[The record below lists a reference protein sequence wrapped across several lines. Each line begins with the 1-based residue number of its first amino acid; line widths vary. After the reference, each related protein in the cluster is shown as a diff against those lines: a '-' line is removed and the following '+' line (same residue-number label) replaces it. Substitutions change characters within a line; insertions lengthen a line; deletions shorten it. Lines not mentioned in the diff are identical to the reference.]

1 MQTYLFRNVH
11 MVNNYNA
18 VLRYNTANLILSIYI
33 TARNI
38 VNAAL
43 FCPTDTVFDNLQTQC
58 MHLLVLLCAH
68 AGKTFQYNMY

>member
-18 VLRYNTANLILSIYI
+18 VLRYNTANLILSVYI

-38 VNAAL
+38 VNELL
-43 FCPTDTVFDNLQTQC
+43 FVQLTVFDGLQTQC
-58 MHLLVLLCAH
+58 VYLLVLLCAH
-68 AGKTFQYNMY
+68 AGKIFQ